1 MTVKVQVVAKPQV
14 IEGKAKATGND
25 YKMTIVQ
32 AIVQVDGEGAMVAEI
47 MLPRDHPEVFP
58 GMYEANF
65 GPFIDR
71 QTKRLG
77 GQLIGLTPVGK
88 SSNSFDDL
96 KK

>member
-1 MTVKVQVVAKPQV
+1 MSIKVQVVAKPQV
-14 IEGKAKATGND
+14 IEGKSKATGND

-32 AIVQVDGEGAMVAEI
+32 AIVQDGDNGAMVAEI
-47 MLPRDHPEVFP
+47 MLPRDHPDVFP
-58 GMYEANF
+58 GLYEATF

-88 SSNSFDDL
+88 SSNSFDDT